1 MAIPNKNRNF
11 TPRITII
18 KEKVEVMLLTSNT
31 TQNRVIPY
39 WNEIKKLS
47 RQDRSESD
55 LALQDLTEF
64 VLRHP

>member
-1 MAIPNKNRNF
+1 
-11 TPRITII
+11 
-18 KEKVEVMLLTSNT
+18 MLLTSNT

-47 RQDRSESD
+47 RQDRSDSD